1 MCVDVDVRLS
11 SLLCD
16 DDLWLWEEAEP
27 EELRLTSAELEDD
40 DDFLGN
46 CDDDA
51 DEEEE
56 PLGSGALGLCE
67 YA

>member
-1 MCVDVDVRLS
+1 MCVDVRLS

-16 DDLWLWEEAEP
+16 DLWLWEVEP
-27 EELRLTSAELEDD
+27 EELRLTSAALEDD
-40 DDFLGN
+40 DGFFDN
-46 CDDDA
+46 CDDDDA
-51 DEEEE
+51 EEE